1 MCIVTT
7 GYRSSIVTEPKKN
20 LGIYTIISHLLKRC
34 YKIETPLGGV
44 LGDVANLHHAAV
56 ATQGVAVGVSGLFS
70 C

>member
-1 MCIVTT
+1 MCIATS

-20 LGIYTIISHLLKRC
+20 LDIYTIISHLLKWC
-34 YKIETPLGGV
+34 YKDRNPLGGV
-44 LGDVANLHHAAV
+44 LGDVADLHHAAV